1 MVPLT
6 GGSYDE
12 IRKVFRLYK
21 LKKEDAMKNSMIKLL
36 VSVAIIT
43 SCLYA
48 GGDIAPVV
56 EPVTEPD
63 SDSGSAMGIVS
74 IALFVF
80 ITSTVG
86 SFFINKEQQ

>member
-1 MVPLT
+1 
-6 GGSYDE
+6 
-12 IRKVFRLYK
+12 
-21 LKKEDAMKNSMIKLL
+21 MKNSMIKLL

-63 SDSGSAMGIVS
+63 SDSGSAMAIVS
-74 IALFVF
+74 MVLFVF
-80 ITSTVG
+80 ITSTLG
-86 SFFINKEQQ
+86 SFYINKEQQ